1 LDNLRKNKFP
11 HDTGHEFI
19 TRKETFTLDV
29 PTWHGFGANDVSYVG
44 PLWDRESY
52 AFMSK
57 TTDQRHSFDPVNL
70 AIGTEFL
77 AQTRPTK
84 AAANVAQA
92 IIETVRDVPKIPF
105 NGLDRARQATQL
117 LRTGSDEYLNIV
129 FGWAPLVSD
138 VLKTCRAIVYS
149 DKILQQYRRDSGRQ
163 IRRRAENPV
172 TSTGL
177 QASATTSHM
186 AYEPDGYFGFNL
198 WYGSNGYGHVDTIEE
213 STEKY
218 FFSGAFSYLLT
229 GDDSVYDKLHEYA
242 QLANRLLGIRVD
254 ITLLWELAPWS
265 WLADWF
271 TNIGAFI
278 NLNNDIANDNLVVR
292 YGYLMRT
299 SEYTRVSTQS
309 GLRAYSSGPAPTASS
324 FYKLVQKERVR
335 ATPYGFGFDLTTL
348 SASQIAILASLG
360 LTKSPG
366 KFWWG

>member
-1 LDNLRKNKFP
+1 
-11 HDTGHEFI
+11 
-19 TRKETFTLDV
+19 
-29 PTWHGFGANDVSYVG
+29 
-44 PLWDRESY
+44 
-52 AFMSK
+52 
-57 TTDQRHSFDPVNL
+57 
-70 AIGTEFL
+70 
-77 AQTRPTK
+77 
-84 AAANVAQA
+84 
-92 IIETVRDVPKIPF
+92 
-105 NGLDRARQATQL
+105 
-117 LRTGSDEYLNIV
+117 
-129 FGWAPLVSD
+129 
-138 VLKTCRAIVYS
+138 
-149 DKILQQYRRDSGRQ
+149 
-163 IRRRAENPV
+163 
-172 TSTGL
+172 
-177 QASATTSHM
+177 M